1 MIMAARL
8 RRRPLLT
15 TRFPQLAAVAF
26 ALGVSFTGATARAD
40 AAETLDA
47 TPRTAVMSAFLPE
60 WTALQGMLRDR
71 KDYVI
76 NRMTFATGTIEGKPV
91 VLFLSG
97 ISMINAAM
105 TTQLALDRFTI
116 DKIVFSGIAG
126 GVDPKLTIG
135 DVVVPDAWS
144 EYLESVFAR
153 EKDGRYAV
161 PGFAGS
167 PVPNYGMMFP
177 QPVEIA
183 AGDGTVE
190 KRMWFPVDAKL
201 LAIAK
206 NVAQKTMLKD
216 CTAENVC
223 LTHKPTVLVGGH
235 GVSGQAFVDNA
246 AFRDYAQKTFGAEV
260 LDMESAGVAQVAYTN
275 RVPFIAFRSLSDLA
289 GGGDAENEMGTFFQ
303 LASDNSSAVVRE
315 FLKALP

>member
-1 MIMAARL
+1 MTTVRHAGAGMIMAVRL

-26 ALGVSFTGATARAD
+26 SLGVSFTGATGRA
-40 AAETLDA
+40 AAETPDA
-47 TPRTAVMSAFLPE
+47 TARTAVMSAFLPE

-71 KDYVI
+71 KDYVV

-153 EKDGRYAV
+153 EKDGRHAV

-177 QPVEIA
+177 QLVEIA

-216 CTAENVC
+216 CTAENFC

-246 AFRDYAQKTFGAEV
+246 AFRDYAQKTFG
-260 LDMESAGVAQVAYTN
+260 T
-275 RVPFIAFRSLSDLA
+275 
-289 GGGDAENEMGTFFQ
+289 
-303 LASDNSSAVVRE
+303 
-315 FLKALP
+315 